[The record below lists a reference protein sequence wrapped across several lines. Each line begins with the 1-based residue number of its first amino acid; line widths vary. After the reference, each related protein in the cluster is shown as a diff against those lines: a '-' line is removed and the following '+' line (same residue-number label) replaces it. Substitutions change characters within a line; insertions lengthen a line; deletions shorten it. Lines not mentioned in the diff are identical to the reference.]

1 MIEGS
6 GDSSFK
12 KTNTIN
18 RRMFIFAAAK
28 AVVFCGIIARLFSL
42 QISENKK
49 YLTLSDKNRLREAR
63 LPPIRGE
70 FEDYFGNRIAKN
82 LTVYQLHVVPEQV
95 EDFKTLIVRLK
106 DILNF
111 SNNHLKELIKKKSK
125 QKPWETLIVSE
136 NLTWDE
142 FTKINFYLHELS
154 GARPVLTVGRNYPYK
169 EIYTHVLGYVSEASV
184 EDLVSNATIKK
195 RNVPGLRVG
204 KIGLEKALENELI
217 GTNSIQRFEVNA
229 YGKRINQ
236 IDFQEGEQ
244 GKTIKLT
251 VDTEIQKYTGE
262 LLDKKAGSISIMD
275 IYTGEIIA
283 MNSSPSFD
291 PNLFLYG
298 IEKNKWIEIQ
308 KDPLKPLLNKTVSGL
323 YSPGSTIKPIVALS
337 ALENDVISPNMK
349 VNCRGH
355 KRPLELYG
363 MKYHCW
369 KKQGHGY
376 MSLKNAI
383 KQSCD
388 TYFYEAARLLGVD
401 RLNVTARKFGLGD
414 VVLGKYFNEKKGIV
428 PSTKWK
434 KQAIGQN
441 WYLGE
446 TLINGIGQGYI
457 QTTPLQLCLM
467 TAQLANGGHK
477 IYPKIILDNEQES
490 IESIKQKMKFAELNR
505 EEEDS
510 KILSAKEYFF
520 NTDYKNYPALYRNK
534 ENVKFVLD
542 AMFRST
548 NEVYGTSFS
557 SRIEDPKYQ
566 FAGKTGT
573 AQVKRITELE
583 RKLDLKTNQIPYE
596 QRDHAWYVAFGP
608 YKSPRYAVS
617 ILVEHGGSGSA
628 AAAPIAKKLIKFVID
643 RHDLREQAK
652 TKNLTKNLAN
662 I

>member
-1 MIEGS
+1 MIGS
-6 GDSSFK
+6 GEDSGFK
-12 KTNTIN
+12 KSNTIN

-28 AVVFCGIIARLFSL
+28 AVVFFGIVGRLFSL
-42 QISENKK
+42 QINENKK

-63 LPPIRGE
+63 LPPVRGE
-70 FEDYFGNRIAKN
+70 FVDYFGNRIAKN

-106 DILNF
+106 DILNL
-111 SNNHLKELIKKKSK
+111 SDSHLQELIKKKNK

-142 FTKINFYLHELS
+142 FSKINFYLHELS
-154 GARPVLTVGRNYPYK
+154 GARPVLTVGRNYPYNDT
-169 EIYTHVLGYVSEASV
+169 YTHVLGYVSEASV
-184 EDLVSNATIKK
+184 DDLVSNETIKE

-204 KIGLEKALENELI
+204 KTGLEKALENELI
-217 GTNSIQRFEVNA
+217 GTNGVQRFEVNA

-236 IDFQEGEQ
+236 IDFKEGEQ

-251 VDTEIQKYTGE
+251 IDTEIQKYTHE
-262 LLDKKAGSISIMD
+262 LLNKRAGSISIMD

-298 IEKNKWIEIQ
+298 IEKSKWKEIK

-323 YSPGSTIKPIVALS
+323 YSPGSTIKPLVALS
-337 ALENDVISPNMK
+337 ALENDVITTNLK

-355 KRPLELYG
+355 KHPLELYG

-376 MSLKNAI
+376 MSLQNAI

-401 RLNVTARKFGLGD
+401 RLNETAKKFGLGNN
-414 VVLGKYFNEKKGIV
+414 VLGEYFNEKKGVV

-434 KQAIGQN
+434 KEAIGQN

-477 IYPKIILDNEQES
+477 IYPKIIYENNQEN
-490 IESIKQKMKFAELNR
+490 IETIKQKMKLAEENKL
-505 EEEDS
+505 EDS
-510 KILSAKEYFF
+510 SLLSATEKLFKKDEKTY
-520 NTDYKNYPALYRNK
+520 DALYRNK
-534 ENVKFVLD
+534 ENIKFVLD

-548 NEVYGTSFS
+548 NEIYGTSFS

-573 AQVKRITELE
+573 AQVKRITEAE
-583 RKLDLKTNQIPYE
+583 RELDLKTSQIPYKE
-596 QRDHAWYVAFGP
+596 RDHAWYVAFGP
-608 YKSPRYAVS
+608 YKNPRYAVS
-617 ILVEHGGSGSA
+617 ILVEHGGSGSST
-628 AAAPIAKKLIKFVID
+628 AAPIAKKLFKFVID
-643 RHDLREQAK
+643 RHEYREK
-652 TKNLTKNLAN
+652 INKKNLATTD